1 MITIGAVVWG
11 MLFVFDWEICFGGVA
26 GVIDVDIDE
35 ASDGKFVGVVSF
47 KSEVDCVEN
56 DSFGGIGAPAPLLR
70 G

>member
-1 MITIGAVVWG
+1 MCSISAVVWG
-11 MLFVFDWEICFGGVA
+11 LLFVFDWELWVGGVA
-26 GVIDVDIDE
+26 GFGDVDIDE

-56 DSFGGIGAPAPLLR
+56 GSFGGIGASALLLR